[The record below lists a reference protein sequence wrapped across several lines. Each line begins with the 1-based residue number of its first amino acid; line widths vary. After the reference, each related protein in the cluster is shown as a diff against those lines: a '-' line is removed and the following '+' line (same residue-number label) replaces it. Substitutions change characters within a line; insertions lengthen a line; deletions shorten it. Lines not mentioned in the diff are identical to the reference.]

1 MNAKLKKKTQKPRI
15 IMIAI
20 LVVLLAAGGGFAY
33 FRWGRQSTA
42 AAQTQT
48 PDVQTTQV
56 RQGNL
61 VISASGTGTLVAGN
75 EVNLS
80 FPVSGKVELVAVK
93 VGDKVEAGTVLA
105 KLGDLETLQTKVN
118 SAQINLVTAKQALED
133 LQKNA
138 AEIIGQTQL
147 DLADA
152 KDAYTDAK
160 SALKTESMQRC
171 DDDTT
176 SAYYDKYWFAE
187 KQYESAVKNDEGTP
201 DYQINTIT
209 PAKEARD
216 TAYSNYVYCKGFTEY
231 EVLSSQATLVKTE
244 AALKNA
250 QDNLTFIL
258 ENNGVD
264 PDDLALAQNEV
275 DTAEI
280 ALEEAKSNLGG
291 TTLTAP
297 FAGTVISVAGSAGDE
312 IGTSTFISLADLS
325 HPNIEFYVDETD
337 IDKVALGYEVEVV
350 FDALPDQTFTG
361 EIIQVEPKLVT
372 LGNVLALKGLA
383 KVDLGTDAEN
393 LNLPVGLN
401 AAVEVIGGKAENAL
415 LVPVEALKD
424 LGDGEYAVFVV
435 GSDGQPK
442 LTMVKVGLMDY
453 TTAQI
458 TDGLSVGDVVTT
470 GIVETN

>member
-1 MNAKLKKKTQKPRI
+1 
-15 IMIAI
+15 
-20 LVVLLAAGGGFAY
+20 
-33 FRWGRQSTA
+33 
-42 AAQTQT
+42 
-48 PDVQTTQV
+48 
-56 RQGNL
+56 
-61 VISASGTGTLVAGN
+61 
-75 EVNLS
+75 
-80 FPVSGKVELVAVK
+80 
-93 VGDKVEAGTVLA
+93 
-105 KLGDLETLQTKVN
+105 
-118 SAQINLVTAKQALED
+118 
-133 LQKNA
+133 
-138 AEIIGQTQL
+138 
-147 DLADA
+147 
-152 KDAYTDAK
+152 
-160 SALKTESMQRC
+160 
-171 DDDTT
+171 
-176 SAYYDKYWFAE
+176 
-187 KQYESAVKNDEGTP
+187 
-201 DYQINTIT
+201 
-209 PAKEARD
+209 
-216 TAYSNYVYCKGFTEY
+216 VYCKGFTEY

-280 ALEEAKSNLGG
+280 ALEEAKSNLSG

-297 FAGTVISVAGSAGDE
+297 FAGTVISLAGSAGDE
-312 IGTSTFISLADLS
+312 VGTSTFISLADLN

-393 LNLPVGLN
+393 LNLPEGLN

-458 TDGLSVGDVVTT
+458 TEGLSVGDVVTT